1 MSANTTIVRQ
11 KGASAFT
18 SHRPFWKVIY
28 TVLLAPW
35 KKRFHLQRRCTY
47 GQPLFSRCL
56 TRPAYVRFVQG
67 EKERG
72 EERKEI
78 EKEARAAWSVTGIED
93 RGRMIARKHVIRS
106 SFSAAV
112 SLLLIGVGHCVLGKR
127 RGQVSPAT
135 VATWIISGR
144 RGPTPVF
151 FTTWP
156 GRQEFRVTWFELGA
170 TMVKICQ
177 QWGVFGQKLL
187 LTEKQSTIY
196 IYFRFLF
203 CQLNSYYWFDMMKMK
218 HSFSSK
224 SNLNLKFK
232 QLHFSLSF
240 RNYHVT

>member
-1 MSANTTIVRQ
+1 MSANTTIVRH

-56 TRPAYVRFVQG
+56 TRPAYVRFIRGGGG

-112 SLLLIGVGHCVLGKR
+112 SLLLIGVGHCMLVKR

-151 FTTWP
+151 FHYLT
-156 GRQEFRVTWFELGA
+156 GRSRGFRVTWFESPLDA
-170 TMVKICQ
+170 VMVKICQ
-177 QWGVFGQKLL
+177 QWQIQYFRSEASLNGK
-187 LTEKQSTIY
+187 TEKPIY
-196 IYFRFLF
+196 NYYNTTKNWILENGFISLR
-203 CQLNSYYWFDMMKMK
+203 QLNYYYWFNMMKMK
-218 HSFSSK
+218 HSFSS
-224 SNLNLKFK
+224 
-232 QLHFSLSF
+232 
-240 RNYHVT
+240 

>member
-1 MSANTTIVRQ
+1 MSANTTIVRH

-56 TRPAYVRFVQG
+56 TRPAYVRFIRGGGWG

-112 SLLLIGVGHCVLGKR
+112 SLLLIGVGHCMLVKR

-151 FTTWP
+151 FHYLT
-156 GRQEFRVTWFELGA
+156 GRSRGSRVTWFESPLDA
-170 TMVKICQ
+170 VMVKICQ
-177 QWGVFGQKLL
+177 QWGIFGQKLL
-187 LTEKQSTIY
+187 LTEKQRNPFTTI
-196 IYFRFLF
+196 ITQRKIESWRMALFRYV
-203 CQLNSYYWFDMMKMK
+203 N
-218 HSFSSK
+218 
-224 SNLNLKFK
+224 
-232 QLHFSLSF
+232 
-240 RNYHVT
+240 

>member
-1 MSANTTIVRQ
+1 MSANTTIVRH

-56 TRPAYVRFVQG
+56 TRPAYVRFIRGGGWG

-112 SLLLIGVGHCVLGKR
+112 SLLLIGVGHCMLVKR

-135 VATWIISGR
+135 VATRIISGR

-151 FTTWP
+151 FHYLT
-156 GRQEFRVTWFELGA
+156 GRSRGFRVTWFESPLDA
-170 TMVKICQ
+170 VMVKICQ
-177 QWGVFGQKLL
+177 QWGIFGQKLL
-187 LTEKQSTIY
+187 LTEKQRNPFTTI
-196 IYFRFLF
+196 ITQRKIESWRMALFRYV
-203 CQLNSYYWFDMMKMK
+203 N
-218 HSFSSK
+218 
-224 SNLNLKFK
+224 
-232 QLHFSLSF
+232 
-240 RNYHVT
+240 

>member
-144 RGPTPVF
+144 RGTPVF

-187 LTEKQSTIY
+187 LTEKQSTFIFDF
-196 IYFRFLF
+196 YFVNWILTIDLIWWKWNIRFRPN
-203 CQLNSYYWFDMMKMK
+203 QI
-218 HSFSSK
+218 
-224 SNLNLKFK
+224 
-232 QLHFSLSF
+232 
-240 RNYHVT
+240 

>member
-1 MSANTTIVRQ
+1 MSANTTIVRH

-56 TRPAYVRFVQG
+56 TRPAYVRFIRGGGG

-112 SLLLIGVGHCVLGKR
+112 SLLLIGVGHCMLVKR

-151 FTTWP
+151 FHYLT
-156 GRQEFRVTWFELGA
+156 GRSRGFRVTWFESPLDA
-170 TMVKICQ
+170 VMVKICQ
-177 QWGVFGQKLL
+177 QWGIFGQKLL
-187 LTEKQSTIY
+187 LTEKQRNPFTTI
-196 IYFRFLF
+196 ITQRKIESWRMALFRYV
-203 CQLNSYYWFDMMKMK
+203 N
-218 HSFSSK
+218 
-224 SNLNLKFK
+224 
-232 QLHFSLSF
+232 
-240 RNYHVT
+240 